1 MDLLLGL
8 AARGC
13 PHLVLAVLSLLSSR
27 DLASCALVCRGWAAL
42 LQLVVWSSPVVR
54 RRLVTCTRQ
63 GHCSTHRQELDTGAH
78 LPPYSPIYAP
88 NGECNT
94 WSWSLL
100 LEESAPKIVCIALFW
115 F

>member
-54 RRLVTCTRQ
+54 RRLVTCTSQ
-63 GHCSTHRQELDTGAH
+63 GHCSTHIQELDTGAG
-78 LPPYSPIYAP
+78 PYSPIYAR

-94 WSWSLL
+94 WSRSLQVRL
-100 LEESAPKIVCIALFW
+100 KLSA
-115 F
+115 

>member
-42 LQLVVWSSPVVR
+42 LQLVVWSSPAVR
-54 RRLVTCTRQ
+54 RRLVASTTL

-78 LPPYSPIYAP
+78 TPSCSKWRVYIDAF
-88 NGECNT
+88 
-94 WSWSLL
+94 SL
-100 LEESAPKIVCIALFW
+100 
-115 F
+115 

>member
-54 RRLVTCTRQ
+54 RRLVTCTTL
-63 GHCSTHRQELDTGAH
+63 GHCSTHRQELDTGAG
-78 LPPYSPIYAP
+78 PYSPMFEMESIDAF
-88 NGECNT
+88 
-94 WSWSLL
+94 SL
-100 LEESAPKIVCIALFW
+100 
-115 F
+115 